1 MKHLVIY
8 IHGKG
13 GSAAEAEHYRPF
25 FPESDVIGLEYVAQT
40 PWEAREEFP
49 RLFDSLSKG
58 YASITLIAN
67 SIGAFFAMNA
77 LADKPIARALLI
89 SPIVHMERLI
99 LNMMDWAHVTEDEL
113 RAQGTIPTELG
124 ETLSW
129 AYLCDVRAHPI
140 CWCIPTNILYG
151 ENDTMTAPNS
161 ISAFAREIGASLTI
175 MPGGEHWFHTQAQ
188 MAFLDQWLLQAIRA

>member
-13 GSAAEAEHYRPF
+13 GSAKEAEHYRAF
-25 FPESDVIGLEYVAQT
+25 FPNHDVVGLEYAAQT

-49 RLFDSLSKG
+49 RLFGRVSEG
-58 YASITLIAN
+58 YSSITLIAN

-89 SPIVHMERLI
+89 SPVVHMERLI
-99 LNMMDWAHVTEDEL
+99 RDMMEWAHVTEDEL
-113 RAQGTIPTELG
+113 RAKGTISTAFG
-124 ETLSW
+124 EALSW

-140 CWCIPTNILYG
+140 RWRIPTHILYG
-151 ENDTMTAPNS
+151 ENDTLTALDT
-161 ISAFAREIGASLTI
+161 ITAFAREIGAPLTV
-175 MPGGEHWFHTQAQ
+175 MPGGEHWFHTQEQ
-188 MAFLDQWLLQAIRA
+188 MAFLDQWLIQAIRA